1 VIILLQPGHTENQH
15 SFHNGGTA
23 AALSMIHHNLPLL
36 PHYSV
41 GASLGTDMTAADG
54 VKMEA
59 PSWEGGHLGI
69 ADVQDKQQVSF
80 WKICSHKSSC
90 NYFYYFIIILLF
102 IAWQRLLS

>member
-1 VIILLQPGHTENQH
+1 
-15 SFHNGGTA
+15 
-23 AALSMIHHNLPLL
+23 MIHHNLPLL

-59 PSWEGGHLGI
+59 PSWEGGHLSI

-80 WKICSHKSSC
+80 WKICS
-90 NYFYYFIIILLF
+90 YVILELFLLF
-102 IAWQRLLS
+102 HFYFVVCSLAKAIEHDIYKG

>member
-1 VIILLQPGHTENQH
+1 VIILLQPGQNENQH
-15 SFHNGGTA
+15 SFDNGGNV
-23 AALSMIHHNLPLL
+23 AALSMIHHSLPFL

-69 ADVQDKQQVSF
+69 ADMQDKEQVSF
-80 WKICSHKSSC
+80 WKICSYKSSC
-90 NYFYYFIIILLF
+90 NYLYYFITILLF
-102 IAWQRLLS
+102 IAWQRLVS